1 MRYGRDREYQLY
13 MENPPDIHTV
23 LISDEHIPGSAG
35 EIWMDESKE
44 PLMDTNDIK
53 GHPAVFHT
61 LLYRH
66 GRHGELLLAV

>member
-1 MRYGRDREYQLY
+1 MA
-13 MENPPDIHTV
+13 NHPDIHTV
-23 LISDEHIPGSAG
+23 VISDEHISGSAG

-44 PLMDTNDIK
+44 PWTDTNDIK

-66 GRHGELLLAV
+66 GRHGEFLQAVWFPLARIMESG